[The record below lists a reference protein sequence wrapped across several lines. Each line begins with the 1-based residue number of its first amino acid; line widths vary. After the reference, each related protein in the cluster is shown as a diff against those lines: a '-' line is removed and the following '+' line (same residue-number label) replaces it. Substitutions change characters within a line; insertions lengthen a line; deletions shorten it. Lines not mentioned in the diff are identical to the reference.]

1 MISREIIEKIFS
13 VSCIEEVIGDF
24 VNLKKS
30 GMNYRG
36 LSPFSNEKTPSLVV
50 SPIKKIWKDFSSG
63 KGGNVITFL
72 MEHEHF
78 TYLESLHYL
87 ANRYNIQIPTKCSLN
102 TIKKNNK
109 YEKLYLIQKDAT
121 YFFIRQL
128 YYSKEGKENG
138 LRYLMQKRGLNMT
151 TISKF
156 GLGYAPTSVDKFT
169 KIYLEKGYHIND
181 LKQSGFTRYKNQN
194 HFDCFRNRVM
204 FPIYNLYGKVVGF
217 GGRILNNIYNTKYIN
232 SSESEIFQ
240 KSKILY
246 GLFQA
251 KRSILKEGF
260 CYLVEGYID
269 VLSLHQFGITN
280 VVSSSGTSL
289 TIDQILLIKKFAKTI
304 ILFYDGDRSGIKAA
318 LRVITMILEQEMN
331 LRILL
336 LPNGEDPDSMVKRYS
351 YSQLL
356 HFIYNNNYSFISYKK
371 KIFEKFYQG
380 DTVKKS
386 FLVLNILNIISKIS
400 HSIQK
405 EFYLQE
411 TSQLF
416 DIKKEI
422 LDSEL
427 EKIINKQKIK
437 KNKIKK
443 DIDLITRIT
452 NDNRIANFYNIEKK
466 LIQLILNYGDKIIK
480 KGENNHITL
489 LKVIQDSLLS
499 YKDYLLIDF
508 DSRKQLFYQ
517 IVLKKRSIDQLK
529 KLDIIKK
536 FNATNQHKSY
546 FLSKWNQKGIEV
558 PSKEEQFSQYF
569 MDILLL
575 YKSQCISKLI
585 KKEITNFKNNIEKDN
600 HYIIIKKIMHLTYL
614 KNKIHKKLHRYVI
627 G

>member
-13 VSCIEEVIGDF
+13 ISCIEEVIGDF

-78 TYLESLHYL
+78 TYVESLHFL
-87 ANRYNIQIPTKCSLN
+87 AKRYNIQIPKCSH
-102 TIKKNNK
+102 TIKQDKK
-109 YEKLYLIQKDAT
+109 YEKLYLIQKNAT
-121 YFFIRQL
+121 SFFIRQL
-128 YYSKEGKENG
+128 YSKEGKENG
-138 LRYLMQKRGLNMT
+138 LRYLMQNRGLNMT

-156 GLGYAPTSVDKFT
+156 GLGYAPTYGDQFT
-169 KIYLEKGYHIND
+169 KIYLEKGYNIND
-181 LKQSGFTRYKNQN
+181 LKNSGLTRYNN
-194 HFDCFRNRVM
+194 NNYFDCFRNRVM
-204 FPIYNLYGKVVGF
+204 FPIYNLYGQVVGF
-217 GGRILNNIYNTKYIN
+217 GGRILNNIYPTKYIN
-232 SSESEIFQ
+232 SSESDIFQ

-269 VLSLHQFGITN
+269 VLSLHQFGIKN

-304 ILFYDGDRSGIKAA
+304 IIFYDGDRSGIKAA
-318 LRVITMILEQEMN
+318 LRVITMIIEQEMN
-331 LRILL
+331 VRILL

-356 HFIYNNNYSFISYKK
+356 HFIYKNNYSFISYKK
-371 KIFEKFYQG
+371 KIFEKFYKG
-380 DTVKKS
+380 DPVKKS
-386 FLVLNILNIISKIS
+386 FLVLNILKIISKIS
-400 HSIQK
+400 HSLQK
-405 EFYLQE
+405 EFFLQE

-422 LDSEL
+422 IDSEL
-427 EKIINKQKIK
+427 EHIINKQKIK
-437 KNKIKK
+437 TTKIKK
-443 DIDLITRIT
+443 DIDIIT
-452 NDNRIANFYNIEKK
+452 NIKNANFYTIEKT

-480 KGENNHITL
+480 KGEKNNHITL
-489 LKVIQDSLLS
+489 LKVIQDSFLS

-508 DSRKQLFYQ
+508 DSRQQLFSQ

-529 KLDIIKK
+529 KLDIFKK
-536 FNATNQHKSY
+536 FNAKNQDKSY
-546 FLSKWNQKGIEV
+546 FLSKWNKKGIEV

-575 YKSQCISKLI
+575 YKSKCISKLI
-585 KKEITNFKNNIEKDN
+585 NKEITNFQNNIEKDN
-600 HYIIIKKIMHLTYL
+600 NSIIIKKIMHLTYL